1 MSIKFLDVSTQRK
14 TGNIPQTYRSGGQD
28 MYGSCPDKC
37 PLKPV
42 DAKTASEVDEE
53 YARALDTIVKAC
65 VDILLTNKDGEILL
79 GKRIIK
85 PFNNWWYIGGRMKPG
100 ESIEIA
106 AQRHIKNDTSLNI
119 EAKRLTFISS
129 NTLIWDERL
138 QKPSNNGTCDINT
151 VMTVKLTDDE
161 ISNLK
166 YCKNEYSEFKFW
178 KREQILNSN
187 FHQALKDSIS
197 SIIVNEKLDKLKD
210 SVLQNKDDTYISKL
224 AKDIFI

>member
-1 MSIKFLDVSTQRK
+1 
-14 TGNIPQTYRSGGQD
+14 
-28 MYGSCPDKC
+28 
-37 PLKPV
+37 
-42 DAKTASEVDEE
+42 
-53 YARALDTIVKAC
+53 
-65 VDILLTNKDGEILL
+65 
-79 GKRIIK
+79 
-85 PFNNWWYIGGRMKPG
+85 
-100 ESIEIA
+100 
-106 AQRHIKNDTSLNI
+106 
-119 EAKRLTFISS
+119 
-129 NTLIWDERL
+129 
-138 QKPSNNGTCDINT
+138 
-151 VMTVKLTDDE
+151 MTVKLTDDE